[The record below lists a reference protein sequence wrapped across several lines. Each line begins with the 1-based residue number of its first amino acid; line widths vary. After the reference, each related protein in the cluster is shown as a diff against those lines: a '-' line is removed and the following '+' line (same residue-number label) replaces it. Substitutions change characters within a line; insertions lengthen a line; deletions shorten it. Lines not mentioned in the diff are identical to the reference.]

1 MPILINEETKVLIQ
15 GITGKQGSVH
25 TKKMIDYGT
34 KIVAGVT
41 PGKGGLKIHG
51 IPVYDRIEEAI
62 EKHRID
68 ATIVFVPAKNVFNAV
83 SEAIENNIKII
94 VVITELTPLHDSIKM
109 IEMAKN
115 KGIKIIGPN
124 SAGIIVPG
132 KIKIGIM
139 PHHVYSYGEVGVIS
153 RSGTLT
159 YEIAN
164 ILTKNG
170 IGQSTS
176 ISVGG
181 DRVVGT
187 TILEVYKMFEEDKET
202 KSIVVI
208 GEIGGV
214 MEEKLSKYLIENG
227 IKKNTVAYIVGRVA
241 PPEKRIGHAGAIIS
255 GGIGSYKSKVESL
268 MKASVKIAIK
278 PYDIIK
284 FL

>member
-1 MPILINEETKVLIQ
+1 MPILINEETRVLVQ
-15 GITGKQGSVH
+15 GITGKQGSIH
-25 TKKMIDYGT
+25 TEKMLKYGT

-51 IPVYDRIEEAI
+51 VPVYNKIEEAI
-62 EKHRID
+62 KYNRID
-68 ATIVFVPAKNVFNAV
+68 ATIVFVPANNVFNAV
-83 SEAIENNIKII
+83 KEAIENNIKII
-94 VVITELTPLHDSIKM
+94 IVITELTPLHDSLQM
-109 IEMAKN
+109 IELARN
-115 KGIKIIGPN
+115 KGVRIIGPN
-124 SAGIIVPG
+124 SAGIIVPN
-132 KIKIGIM
+132 KVKIGIM
-139 PHHVYSYGEVGVIS
+139 PHHVFSYGKVGIMS

-187 TILEVYKMFEEDKET
+187 TFLEVYKMFEEDKET
-202 KSIVVI
+202 ESIIII
-208 GEIGGV
+208 GEIGGT
-214 MEEKLSKYLIENG
+214 MEEELSKYLMKNG
-227 IKKNTVAYIVGRVA
+227 IKKNTIAYIVGKTA
-241 PPEKRIGHAGAIIS
+241 PPEKRMGHAGAIVI
-255 GGIGSYKSKVESL
+255 GEIGSYKSKVESL
-268 MKASVKIAIK
+268 MRAGVRIAMK